1 MVKPFPADDPVM
13 ISLKLRLV
21 TTRDY
26 IARWKLALLYAF
38 PIANSLWLGLL
49 RGPQKKSQDQKPDHH
64 GTISGRKAKNNPT
77 NPLTIG
83 IEGPQR
89 AKKQS
94 ASAEAM
100 GKIVLGAIF
109 RFFLAYLKKKQ
120 YLCSRKGF
128 LKMKLKEI
136 KQAIGSLAEVSGD
149 DELDICHLLT
159 DSRQL
164 GAEPGHTLFFAIRTA
179 QNDGAKYIPELR
191 EKGVQAFV
199 TGDSIAALQALAA
212 HVREQFHGTVIGITG
227 SNGKTVVKEWLYQL
241 LKDDYTVIRSPKSY
255 NSQIGVPLSVWGLE
269 PHLTSPQG
277 EEHPLLRRGT
287 GRGLLAIFEAGIS
300 QPGEMERLEPM
311 IRPTIGVITYI
322 GHEHDENFSSLE
334 QKREEKMKLFVHS
347 EQIIED
353 PTHQNVRTCAAVMR
367 ALGYDEEVIAERI
380 LHQTH
385 ETVLKVNLSAL
396 VDNVRYFRSLLKPE
410 TKLTCMVK
418 AFAYG
423 AGSVEVSRALQKA
436 NDSFVHRTSSNGTLV
451 DYLAVA
457 VADEGVELRKAGITL
472 PIIIMDPEVAAMD
485 LILENNLEPNVYSHQ
500 SLKTVIAAA
509 EAKGLENVPIHIKI
523 DSGMH
528 RLGFY
533 KEDIPWLIGKLQQT
547 KAVRVA
553 SVFSHLAGSDEAQF
567 DDFTL
572 QQIRY
577 FDDCAEELKNGLSDV
592 AGLSA
597 ERSILKHILN
607 SAGIERFTDYQ
618 FDMCRLGIGLY
629 GFSFAGARLRNVCSL
644 ETTILSVKTVQAGE
658 TIGYGR
664 HTKLDEDRV
673 IAVIPIGYADGF
685 DRRFSNYGGEVY
697 IRGKRCPVVGNV
709 CMDQAMIDV
718 TGTDARPGDPV
729 EIFGEHVTLQE
740 LADKLGT
747 ITYEILTSV
756 SRRVQRLY
764 FYE

>member
-1 MVKPFPADDPVM
+1 
-13 ISLKLRLV
+13 
-21 TTRDY
+21 
-26 IARWKLALLYAF
+26 
-38 PIANSLWLGLL
+38 
-49 RGPQKKSQDQKPDHH
+49 
-64 GTISGRKAKNNPT
+64 
-77 NPLTIG
+77 
-83 IEGPQR
+83 
-89 AKKQS
+89 
-94 ASAEAM
+94 
-100 GKIVLGAIF
+100 
-109 RFFLAYLKKKQ
+109 
-120 YLCSRKGF
+120 
-128 LKMKLKEI
+128 MKLSEI
-136 KQAIGSLAEVSGD
+136 RQAIGTLATVEGE
-149 DELDICHLLT
+149 DELEIRYLLT
-159 DSRQL
+159 DSRELEAHSTKAAQ
-164 GAEPGHTLFFAIRTA
+164 TLFFAIRTEK
-179 QNDGAKYIPELR
+179 NDGAKYIPELR
-191 EKGVQAFV
+191 EKGVRAFV
-199 TGDSIAALQALAA
+199 TGDAVAALQALAA
-212 HVREQFHGTVIGITG
+212 YVRSQFKGTVIGITG

-269 PHLTSPQG
+269 K
-277 EEHPLLRRGT
+277 LLKDSKDSKDSKD
-287 GRGLLAIFEAGIS
+287 LKDLKDPIAIFEAGIS
-300 QPGEMERLEPM
+300 QPGEMERLEPV

-322 GHEHDENFSSLE
+322 GHEHDENFASLE

-347 EQIIED
+347 EQVIED

-367 ALGYDEEVIAERI
+367 ALGYDEETITERI

-396 VDNVRYFRSLLKPE
+396 VDNVRYFRGLLKPS

-423 AGSVEVSRALQKA
+423 AGSVEVSKALQK
-436 NDSFVHRTSSNGTLV
+436 SGLV

-485 LILENNLEPNVYSHQ
+485 LILENNLEPNVYSRQ

-509 EAKGLENVPIHIKI
+509 EAKGLEYYPIHIKI

-533 KEDIPWLIGKLQQT
+533 EEDLPWLIDRLNHQ
-547 KAVRVA
+547 KAVSVR
-553 SVFSHLAGSDEAQF
+553 SVFSHLAGSDEPQF

-572 QQIRY
+572 QQIKY
-577 FDDCAEELKNGLSDV
+577 FDRCAEELKKGLSDQV
-592 AGLSA
+592 PGTTV
-597 ERSILKHILN
+597 IKHILN

-629 GFSFAGARLRNVCSL
+629 GFSFAGAKLRNVCTL
-644 ETTILSVKTVQAGE
+644 ETTILSVKTVRAGE

-664 HTKLDEDRV
+664 HTKLDEDCV

-709 CMDQAMIDV
+709 CMDQAMVDV

-729 EIFGEHVTLQE
+729 EVFGEHMPLEE

>member
-1 MVKPFPADDPVM
+1 M
-13 ISLKLRLV
+13 
-21 TTRDY
+21 
-26 IARWKLALLYAF
+26 LL
-38 PIANSLWLGLL
+38 S
-49 RGPQKKSQDQKPDHH
+49 
-64 GTISGRKAKNNPT
+64 
-77 NPLTIG
+77 
-83 IEGPQR
+83 
-89 AKKQS
+89 
-94 ASAEAM
+94 
-100 GKIVLGAIF
+100 
-109 RFFLAYLKKKQ
+109 
-120 YLCSRKGF
+120 
-128 LKMKLKEI
+128 EI
-136 KQAIGSLAEVSGD
+136 KQVIGSIAEVEGD
-149 DELDICHLLT
+149 GSQDIRFLLT

-164 GAEPGHTLFFAIRTA
+164 GAEPQATLFFAIKTDK
-179 QNDGAKYIPELR
+179 NDGANYIPELQSR
-191 EKGVQAFV
+191 GVKAFV
-199 TGDSIAALQALAA
+199 RGNALAALQALAA
-212 HVREQFHGTVIGITG
+212 HVRSQFNGTVIGITG

-241 LKDDYTVIRSPKSY
+241 LKEDYTVVRSPKSY
-255 NSQIGVPLSVWGLE
+255 NSQIGVPLSVWQLANIQTAMDK
-269 PHLTSPQG
+269 PV
-277 EEHPLLRRGT
+277 
-287 GRGLLAIFEAGIS
+287 LAIFEAGIS
-300 QPGEMERLEPM
+300 QPGEMERLEKI

-322 GHEHDENFSSLE
+322 GHEHDENFASLE
-334 QKREEKMKLFVHS
+334 QKRAEKMKLFVHS
-347 EQIIED
+347 EQVLED

-367 ALGYDEEVIAERI
+367 ALGYDEETITSRI

-396 VDNVRYFRSLLKPE
+396 VENVRYFRSLLKPQ

-423 AGSVEVSRALQKA
+423 AGSVEVSKALQA
-436 NDSFVHRTSSNGTLV
+436 SGLV

-457 VADEGVELRKAGITL
+457 VADEGVELRRAGITL

-509 EAKGLENVPIHIKI
+509 SAKGLEDVPVHVKI

-533 KEDIPWLIGKLQQT
+533 KEDMPWLIDRLTHQ

-572 QQIRY
+572 DQIRY
-577 FDDCAEELKNGLSDV
+577 FDACAEELK
-592 AGLSA
+592 AGLQYP
-597 ERSILKHILN
+597 IIKHICN
-607 SAGIERFTDYQ
+607 SAGIERFSQYQ

-629 GFSFAGARLRNVCSL
+629 GFSFAGAQLRNVCTL
-644 ETTILSVKTVQAGE
+644 ETTILSVKTVKAGE

-664 HTKLDEDRV
+664 HTKLTEDRV

-697 IRGKRCPVVGNV
+697 VRGKRCPVVGNV
-709 CMDQAMIDV
+709 CMDQAMVDV
-718 TGTDARPGDPV
+718 TGADARPGDIV
-729 EIFGEHVTLQE
+729 EVFGEHMPLQE

-756 SRRVQRLY
+756 SRRVQRIY

>member
-1 MVKPFPADDPVM
+1 M
-13 ISLKLRLV
+13 
-21 TTRDY
+21 
-26 IARWKLALLYAF
+26 
-38 PIANSLWLGLL
+38 
-49 RGPQKKSQDQKPDHH
+49 
-64 GTISGRKAKNNPT
+64 
-77 NPLTIG
+77 
-83 IEGPQR
+83 
-89 AKKQS
+89 
-94 ASAEAM
+94 
-100 GKIVLGAIF
+100 
-109 RFFLAYLKKKQ
+109 
-120 YLCSRKGF
+120 
-128 LKMKLKEI
+128 EI
-136 KQAIGSLAEVSGD
+136 RY
-149 DELDICHLLT
+149 LLT

-164 GAEPGHTLFFAIRTA
+164 NVQRDDVQSTKNNDVQSTKAAQTLFFAIKTEK
-179 QNDGAKYIPELR
+179 NDGAKYIPEL
-191 EKGVQAFV
+191 EKKGVRAFV
-199 TGDSIAALQALAA
+199 TGDALAALQLLAA
-212 HVREQFHGTVIGITG
+212 HVRSRFNGTVIGITG

-241 LKDDYTVIRSPKSY
+241 LKEDYTIIRSPKSY
-255 NSQIGVPLSVWGLE
+255 NSQIGVPLSVWQLADADR
-269 PHLTSPQG
+269 PADCKTASKSDSDRSADRPASP
-277 EEHPLLRRGT
+277 ERP
-287 GRGLLAIFEAGIS
+287 LLAIFEAGIS
-300 QPGEMERLEPM
+300 QPGEMEKLERI

-322 GHEHDENFSSLE
+322 GHEHDENFASLDA
-334 QKREEKMKLFVHS
+334 KRAEKMKLFVHS
-347 EQIIED
+347 KQVIED

-367 ALGYDEEVIAERI
+367 ALGYDEETISSRI

-396 VDNVRYFRSLLKPE
+396 VENVRYFRSLLRPT

-423 AGSVEVSRALQKA
+423 AGSVDVSKALQA
-436 NDSFVHRTSSNGTLV
+436 SGLV

-457 VADEGVELRKAGITL
+457 VADEGVELRRAGITL

-500 SLKTVIAAA
+500 SLKTVIAAV
-509 EAKGLENVPIHIKI
+509 ESKGLEHYPIHIKI

-533 KEDIPWLIGKLQQT
+533 KEDIPWLIDRLTHQ
-547 KAVRVA
+547 KAVSVR

-572 QQIRY
+572 SQIKY
-577 FDDCAEELKNGLSDV
+577 FDSCAEELKKGLKDE
-592 AGLSA
+592 G
-597 ERSILKHILN
+597 IIKHICN
-607 SAGIERFTDYQ
+607 SAGIERFTQFQ

-629 GFSFAGARLRNVCSL
+629 GFSFNGAQLRNVCSL
-644 ETTILSVKTVQAGE
+644 ETTILSVKTVKAGE

-664 HTKLDEDRV
+664 HTRLEEDRV

-697 IRGKRCPVVGNV
+697 VRGKRCPVVGNV

-718 TGTDARPGDPV
+718 TEADARPGDPV
-729 EIFGEHVTLQE
+729 EVFGEHMPLQE

-756 SRRVQRLY
+756 SRRVQRIY